1 MSKNVN
7 GSQFFIDSDFEAF
20 HEKFA
25 TSEEE
30 KIIGNRQ
37 YVIDN
42 RFKYLHYDE
51 GSGQGLLD
59 FFKQHNLHPHW
70 QKTHLTNVIW
80 PFPIANGGYVDYV
93 RMGYGKDSLLVKE
106 LARRTGVFTEIT
118 DQGVRDAIAFFCVT
132 QLQVG
137 LNQYGWWINLY
148 IDKKGWIEE
157 YNLLEKIRSSAKLR
171 KKFLDLL
178 IDINKQGYKFYITVH
193 PDEDINYDENN
204 PEDFIKML
212 EKLKVA
218 KKSFSISIEKFHEKD
233 VIENNHDMLNYL
245 KGEFTK
251 LLPLYN
257 FISWH
262 PQNNNYLGI

>member
-1 MSKNVN
+1 MSKNIKQ
-7 GSQFFIDSDFEAF
+7 SQFFVNSDFEAF
-20 HEKFA
+20 DEKFA

-37 YVIDN
+37 YVVDN

-51 GSGQGLLD
+51 GSREGLLD
-59 FFKQHNLHPHW
+59 FFRQHNLHPHW

-118 DQGVRDAIAFFCVT
+118 DQGVREAIAFFCVT

-157 YNLLEKIRSSAKLR
+157 YNLLEKIRSSVKLR
-171 KKFLDLL
+171 KEFLDLL
-178 IDINKQGYKFYITVH
+178 IDINKEGYKFYITLH
-193 PDEDINYDENN
+193 PDEDINYNENN
-204 PEDFIKML
+204 PEDFISTL
-212 EKLKVA
+212 EKLKIA
-218 KKSFSISIEKFHEKD
+218 KKSFSISIEKFYEKD
-233 VIENNHDMLNYL
+233 AIENNHNMLNYL
-245 KGEFTK
+245 KGEFAK
-251 LLPLYN
+251 LVPLYN
-257 FISWH
+257 FMSWH
-262 PQNNNYLGI
+262 PQHNNYLGI